1 MRITTV
7 RRTTAS
13 VLAAALCA
21 AALAPAAATTAAVTD
36 PAPAAVHAEQ
46 AVKVGSLSRAE
57 VAAYL
62 TGYGLGEATYAVD
75 LYRIAYRTPGA
86 DGRATT
92 ASALVVVPRTTRR
105 ERTVLWL
112 HGTRAYRGDTASV
125 SDNYDRASA
134 VQFATAGHPT
144 VAPDYLGLG
153 EGRGTHPY
161 MVARPTVSASVDAL
175 HAARALTPLDRRV
188 LVTGFSQ
195 GGQVAMLVGRALRAD
210 HHFRLAALAAISG
223 PHDIRGAEL
232 PAALDGRL
240 DGVSATF
247 YLGYA
252 MVSWNRRYHLWDD
265 PAEVFRP
272 PYAAMMD
279 RLFDNDTQE
288 ADIVA
293 ALPATPRELF
303 TRPFLELLS
312 HPSGRLAQVLAREDT
327 ACRGW
332 RPDVPVRLYT
342 ASGDRD
348 VAIANTLHC
357 RDQFAAHG
365 TRATVVDL
373 GDHDHFT
380 TGRLAV
386 PKVLA
391 WFERVS

>member
-1 MRITTV
+1 M
-7 RRTTAS
+7 RRTT
-13 VLAAALCA
+13 VAAVLCA
-21 AALAPAAATTAAVTD
+21 ALLAPLPLTAAAAPSPAV
-36 PAPAAVHAEQ
+36 VHTEQ
-46 AVKVGSLSRAE
+46 AVPVGSLSRAE

-62 TGYGLGEATYAVD
+62 TGYGLGEAKYAVD
-75 LYRIAYRTPGA
+75 LYRITYRTPGA

-105 ERTVLWL
+105 LPTVLWL
-112 HGTRAYRGDTASV
+112 HGTRAFRGDTASV
-125 SDNYDRASA
+125 SDNYDRAAA

-153 EGRGTHPY
+153 EGPGTHPY
-161 MVARPTVSASVDAL
+161 MVARPTVSASLDAL
-175 HAARALTPLDRRV
+175 HAARTLTTLDRRV

-195 GGQVAMLVGRALRAD
+195 GGQVAMLVGRALHAD
-210 HHFRLAALAAISG
+210 RRFALAALAPISG

-265 PAEVFRP
+265 PAEAFRA
-272 PYAAMMD
+272 PYAATMD

-293 ALPATPRELF
+293 ALPATPEELF
-303 TRPFLELLS
+303 TPSFLDLLA
-312 HPSGRLAQVLAREDT
+312 HPSGRLAWVLAREDT

-332 RPDVPVRLYT
+332 HPDVPVRLYT

-348 VAIANTLHC
+348 VAIANTLNC
-357 RDQFAAHG
+357 RDQLAAHG

-380 TGRLAV
+380 AGRLAL
-386 PKVLA
+386 PRVLA
-391 WFERVS
+391 WFDRLG